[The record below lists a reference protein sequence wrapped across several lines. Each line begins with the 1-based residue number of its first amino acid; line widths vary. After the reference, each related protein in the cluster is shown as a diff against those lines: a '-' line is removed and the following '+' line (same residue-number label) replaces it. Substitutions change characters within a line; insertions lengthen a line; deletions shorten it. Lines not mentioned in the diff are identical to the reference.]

1 MSPAPASR
9 PWPLRRLL
17 LASAVLALPA
27 AAAALFPP
35 PASAQAADAP
45 LAIIGARIYP
55 SPDAMPI
62 FAGTVVV
69 TGGKIVAVGK
79 QDEVAIPAGART
91 LDATGLVVTAGFQ
104 NSHVHFTEPK
114 WIDAAHQPAAR
125 LGEQLAA
132 MLTRY
137 GFTTVVDTASL
148 LPNTTALR
156 RRIEAGEV
164 AGPRILTAGEGLYP
178 PDGIPY
184 YLKGEIPDEIL
195 ALLPQPSTPAE
206 ATAIARQHSE
216 DGSDVLKLFT
226 GSWVERGRVKPMPED
241 VATAAAAEAH
251 RHGQLVFSHASN
263 LAGLEVAL
271 AARVDILAH
280 ALDDMR
286 GVTPDHFRRMQ
297 EQGMAL
303 VPTLKLFG
311 GDRWLF
317 EILDAV
323 RDYARS
329 GGPILFGTDV
339 GYLPDY
345 DPTAEYVLLG
355 TAGLSWREI
364 LASLTTAPV
373 ARFGESERR
382 GRIAPGLDADLV
394 VLGTDPATDVRAFA
408 DVRHT
413 LRGGKVI
420 YSAPAAKP

>member
-1 MSPAPASR
+1 MSPAPAFR
-9 PWPLRRLL
+9 PGTLRRLL
-17 LASAVLALPA
+17 FALAMPALAASTALAQPA
-27 AAAALFPP
+27 A
-35 PASAQAADAP
+35 AP
-45 LAIIGARIYP
+45 LAITGARIYP
-55 SPDAMPI
+55 APDAMPI

-69 TGGKIVAVGK
+69 HGGKIVAVGK

-91 LDATGLVVTAGFQ
+91 IDANGLVVTAGFQ

-114 WIDAAHQPAAR
+114 WMDAASQPAEK
-125 LGEQLAA
+125 LGAELAA

-148 LPNTTALR
+148 LPNTAALR
-156 RRIEAGEV
+156 RRVESGEV
-164 AGPRILTAGEGLYP
+164 AGPRILTAGLALYP

-184 YLKGEIPDEIL
+184 YVKENIPEEL
-195 ALLPQPSTPAE
+195 VRLLPQPSSAAE
-206 ATAIARQHSE
+206 ATAVARSNAE
-216 DGSDVLKLFT
+216 GGSDVLKLFT
-226 GSWVERGRVKPMPED
+226 GSWVERGRVKPMPAE
-241 VATAAAAEAH
+241 AAAAAEAH

-271 AARVDILAH
+271 GARVDVLAH
-280 ALDDMR
+280 ALDDTR
-286 GVTPDHFRRMQ
+286 GLTPEHLRRMK

-317 EILDAV
+317 EILDQV

-329 GGPILFGTDV
+329 GGTILFGTDV

-345 DPTAEYVLLG
+345 DPTREYVLMG
-355 TAGLSWREI
+355 TAGLSWREV
-364 LASLTTAPV
+364 LASLTTAPA

-382 GRIAPGLDADLV
+382 GRIATGLDGDLV
-394 VLGTDPATDVRAFA
+394 VLGTDPATDIRAFA

-413 LRGGKVI
+413 IRGGNVI